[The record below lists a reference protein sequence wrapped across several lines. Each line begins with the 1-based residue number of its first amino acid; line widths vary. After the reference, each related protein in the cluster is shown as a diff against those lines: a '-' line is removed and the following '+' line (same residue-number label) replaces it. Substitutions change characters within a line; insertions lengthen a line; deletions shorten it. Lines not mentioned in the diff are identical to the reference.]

1 MMARRCCSVASSSWP
16 ISFVREAAACDPG
29 SALAW
34 MTSGRRSRNCRIP
47 GVSAA
52 ASLSNALF
60 TSAWNGVADRHSTSV
75 RLK

>member
-1 MMARRCCSVASSSWP
+1 MIDAAVLEVASSSWP
-16 ISFVREAAACDPG
+16 TSFVRGTPGWAPG

-34 MTSGRRSRNCRIP
+34 MTSGRRSRNVRIP

-52 ASLSNALF
+52 ARRSNALF
-60 TSAWNGVADRHSTSV
+60 TSAWNGVAARPSTSV